1 MMGDQI
7 RVRWIES
14 ESELK
19 SCLDIR
25 QKVFVEEQHTD
36 PAEEFDALDR
46 LLPDTHILLLY
57 DEQPAGTARLMRLS
71 GEHVKYQ
78 RIAILQEFR
87 GKHLG
92 AALLGGLDRLAK
104 ELGYR
109 HVTIGAQKYAEG
121 FYTKCGFVT
130 TDPTIF
136 LDAGIEHIIMEKTL

>member
-1 MMGDQI
+1 MRDQI
-7 RVRWIES
+7 QVRFIEN

-19 SCLDIR
+19 SCLGIR

-36 PAEEFDALDR
+36 PAEEFDELDH
-46 LLPDTHILLLY
+46 LLPHTHILLLY
-57 DEQPAGTARLMRLS
+57 DGQPAGTARLKRL
-71 GEHVKYQ
+71 GDEHVKYQ

-92 AALLGGLDRLAK
+92 AELLCGLDRLAK
-104 ELGYR
+104 ALRYR

-136 LDAGIEHIIMEKTL
+136 LDAGIEHIMMEKSL